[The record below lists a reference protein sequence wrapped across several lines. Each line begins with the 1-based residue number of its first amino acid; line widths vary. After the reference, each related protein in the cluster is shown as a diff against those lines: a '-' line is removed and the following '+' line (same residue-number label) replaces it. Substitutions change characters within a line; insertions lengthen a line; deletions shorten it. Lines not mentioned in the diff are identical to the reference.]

1 MLPAM
6 TVILICQLFGEVLVH
21 GAGLPMPG
29 PVLGMVLLLAMLVAR
44 GRLRRSAAAAAQGGS
59 LETASRGLLAHLS
72 LLFVPAGVGVI
83 QHLDVFAA
91 YGLALAASLV
101 LSTVAALL
109 ATAVTFVVAARWFG
123 VPGEAP

>member
-1 MLPAM
+1 MLLAL
-6 TVILICQLFGEVLVH
+6 TVILICQLVGEVVVRS
-21 GAGLPMPG
+21 AGLPMPG
-29 PVLGMVLLLAMLVAR
+29 PVLGMVFLLAILLIR
-44 GRLRRSAAAAAQGGS
+44 GRFRPSAVAAGQGGS
-59 LETASRGLLAHLS
+59 LETTSRGLLAHLS

-123 VPGEAP
+123 IRGEAP